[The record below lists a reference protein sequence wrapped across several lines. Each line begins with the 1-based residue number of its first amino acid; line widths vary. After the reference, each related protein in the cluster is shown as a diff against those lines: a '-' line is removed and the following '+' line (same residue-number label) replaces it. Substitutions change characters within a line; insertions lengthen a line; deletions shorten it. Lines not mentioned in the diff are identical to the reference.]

1 MVLLRWKQTKVK
13 MLFHKILGLTTL
25 RLECTDLR
33 NSIQNTPTTTTS
45 TRMRKIWIRTKEC
58 KKRDNNIT
66 TRREENI
73 YTIEIQETSAKYI
86 KIIQYTT
93 RTRKIHQRNKKK
105 TTCKRRKS
113 ISTRRY
119 KKKLN

>member
-25 RLECTDLR
+25 LLECTDLR
-33 NSIQNTPTTTTS
+33 NSIQNTPTTS

-105 TTCKRRKS
+105 QHVKEENQFQRDDT
-113 ISTRRY
+113 
-119 KKKLN
+119 KKN